1 MGPENYSYPKIKE
14 AKGGNHEAT
23 EKGLEGNIEK
33 PEATYAEN
41 GKDCQ
46 SRRKA

>member
-1 MGPENYSYPKIKE
+1 MAPREIKIHPSLKRV
-14 AKGGNHEAT
+14 KPVD
-23 EKGLEGNIEK
+23 NIEK